1 MKFNI
6 LFFQLVLFSS
16 LIIISISDKPKK
28 KHKKKTSHKN
38 TTLPNGL
45 PIPDTVHP
53 DYIPPEVF
61 CETCRAVVNE
71 ALKELRTKTR
81 EADVYDYLSNAC
93 VEERYIR
100 YAYIPKDIQRTCG
113 VFLDAYHDEV
123 VKLLMK
129 RNVEMNNEDIINN
142 FCDEYTQICKGVEV
156 DYEKTFYKVH
166 RQSENEIDGGR
177 FTLDI
182 HGNNEQDRGYQK
194 QEKKEPNKNKKEKN
208 KKKKHSHVTKENNDL

>member
-6 LFFQLVLFSS
+6 LFFQLLLFSS
-16 LIIISISDKPKK
+16 LIIISISTKSKK

-53 DYIPPEVF
+53 DYILPELF

-81 EADVYDYLSNAC
+81 ESDVYDYLSNAC
-93 VEERYIR
+93 VEEKYTRYV
-100 YAYIPKDIQRTCG
+100 YIPKDIKRTCG
-113 VFLDAYHDEV
+113 IFLDAYPDEV

-129 RNVEMNNEDIINN
+129 RNIDMKNEDIINN

-156 DYEKTFYKVH
+156 NYEKSFYKVH
-166 RQSENEIDGGR
+166 KQSENDIDGVP

-182 HGNNEQDRGYQK
+182 HGNNEEDIGYQK
-194 QEKKEPNKNKKEKN
+194 KEKNKNKKN

>member
-6 LFFQLVLFSS
+6 LFFQLLLFSS
-16 LIIISISDKPKK
+16 LIIISISTKSKK

-53 DYIPPEVF
+53 DYILPELF

-81 EADVYDYLSNAC
+81 ESDVYDYLSNAC
-93 VEERYIR
+93 VEEKYTRYV
-100 YAYIPKDIQRTCG
+100 YIPKDIKRTCG
-113 VFLDAYHDEV
+113 IFLDAYHDEV

-129 RNVEMNNEDIINN
+129 RNIDMKNEDIINN

-156 DYEKTFYKVH
+156 NYEKSFYKVH
-166 RQSENEIDGGR
+166 KQSENDIDGVP

-182 HGNNEQDRGYQK
+182 HGNNEEDIEYQK
-194 QEKKEPNKNKKEKN
+194 KEKNKNKKN